1 MSMNLDPL
9 QRAMLA
15 EMGVRV
21 WQPLPTAMATTRLV
35 SQADASQASP
45 STESVQPV
53 PIRSALSAPTALAAK
68 VSVTPAPA
76 AHRMPLPAGLAQ
88 MDWQQPKSA
97 AATCQACE
105 LCENRTHSVF
115 ADGAP
120 ASDNRPTDLLIIG
133 DAPSDAEDAT
143 GTPFGGAE
151 GMLLDA
157 MLKAMGMSRPDS
169 KTGDPHVVLVNALKC
184 RGSTQRHPS
193 THEISQCHSYL
204 LRQIELTRPRVILA
218 LGRLAAQAVL
228 HGSGG
233 DAAQLPLGKLRGQLH
248 TVHGCTVIVSY
259 HPAYL
264 LRTPSDKTKAWAD
277 LCQAMKLL
285 KELAG

>member
-1 MSMNLDPL
+1 MSMNLDHR

-21 WQPLPTAMATTRLV
+21 WQPVPSAMATTPV
-35 SQADASQASP
+35 VAPVDASGTSP
-45 STESVQPV
+45 RTETVKPLNS
-53 PIRSALSAPTALAAK
+53 RTALSAPPALSAN
-68 VSVTPAPA
+68 VSVTPTSAIHPI
-76 AHRMPLPAGLAQ
+76 PLPAGLPQ
-88 MDWQQPKSA
+88 MDWQQLKSA
-97 AATCQACE
+97 AASCRACA

-115 ADGAP
+115 ADGSP
-120 ASDNRPTDLLIIG
+120 AADNRPTDLLIIG

-143 GTPFGGAE
+143 GTSFGGVE
-151 GMLLDA
+151 GVLLDA
-157 MLKAMGMSRPDS
+157 MLKAMGLSRPDS
-169 KTGDPHVVLVNALKC
+169 KTGDLRVVLVNALKC

-204 LRQIELTRPRVILA
+204 LRQIALTRPRVILA

-228 HGSGG
+228 HDSTS

-248 TVHGCTVIVSY
+248 HVHGYRVIVSY

-277 LCQAMKLL
+277 LCQAMQLL
-285 KELAG
+285 KEAAG